1 MPDVSRYICF
11 CGFSTLLCM
20 TQPCMTQ
27 REQAAT
33 AFDALHTRHAAALT
47 QQAFLLTGR
56 PRLAQRAVERGFRLA
71 WQRWPQVAVD
81 PDPAG
86 WVRAATYEYALAPWH
101 RLCPGLRTAR
111 MPDRLAAPAEPSD
124 QALLVTLLSLP
135 APYRRTLVLHD
146 GVGLGLGET
155 AAEIEAST
163 PAAAGR
169 LAHAREQI
177 AERLPELGLGGR
189 PPARQGEI
197 LRARLARL
205 AAAEQ
210 MPPPSAEF
218 VRSGSERSAE
228 RTTRAVFGLIGLFA
242 LVTLLT
248 VIVTPDHHT
257 PPGQSMS
264 RVPQAPVAP
273 ERHRHRDESAHKARG
288 AHRAGSAHKARG
300 AHRHGNEAVRKR
312 LRQARLRPESR

>member
-1 MPDVSRYICF
+1 MTQP
-11 CGFSTLLCM
+11 CM
-20 TQPCMTQ
+20 NQPCMTQ
-27 REQAAT
+27 RDQAAI
-33 AFDALHTRHAAALT
+33 AFDELHSRHAAALT

-210 MPPPSAEF
+210 MPPPAAEF

-257 PPGQSMS
+257 PQEQSMS
-264 RVPQAPVAP
+264 PVPHAPVAP
-273 ERHRHRDESAHKARG
+273 ERHRHGDESAHKAG
-288 AHRAGSAHKARG
+288 GSHRAGSAHKARG
-300 AHRHGNEAVRKR
+300 AHRHAGEAVRKR